1 MGHHFSFRFA
11 KQLWTCRSRHGSLY
25 QELFELKA
33 KGKTRG
39 AQSGGICLF
48 FFLLGQGTPKG
59 KPHVFVFGGGSPYS
73 EHKDCG
79 WTRKETYRSA
89 CFATYSS
96 NHLDGQNP
104 VRTSLFRSFY
114 LMSQGF
120 IYPWR
125 ILSNSSCPLS
135 FWGQRDPNSF
145 PKQFQ
150 GSEGFDLSFEGSPI
164 SQNIVR

>member
-11 KQLWTCRSRHGSLY
+11 EQLWTCRRHGSLY

-39 AQSGGICLF
+39 AQSGGIF
-48 FFLLGQGTPKG
+48 FCSRPTY
-59 KPHVFVFGGGSPYS
+59 FGWVERDTKRKATCFCVWGGSPYS

-79 WTRKETYRSA
+79 WTSIDETYRSA

-96 NHLDGQNP
+96 NHLDGQNA
-104 VRTSLFRSFY
+104 VRTRLFRSFY

-150 GSEGFDLSFEGSPI
+150 GSEGF
-164 SQNIVR
+164 VV